1 MQEVAERHRCVRAL
15 EYRRKMLTRNCG
27 EATGVPHM
35 KPHECRKLL
44 RGTGDEY
51 GKEVGNPM
59 CTRRGALHPLESID
73 VEAQ

>member
-1 MQEVAERHRCVRAL
+1 M
-15 EYRRKMLTRNCG
+15 NSN
-27 EATGVPHM
+27 
-35 KPHECRKLL
+35 ECRKLL